1 MISPLS
7 EKERSKMGKSGDEE
21 KVQDDLDNVREEGD
35 GNTKWMKRW
44 TMGKWR
50 DTKDENCF
58 LPIWPGAS
66 LNACYSGDGLQNCL
80 WIV

>member
-35 GNTKWMKRW
+35 VTQNG
-44 TMGKWR
+44 WR
-50 DTKDENCF
+50 DEQWGNGETPKMKTVSSPF
-58 LPIWPGAS
+58 GPGLA
-66 LNACYSGDGLQNCL
+66 LMPVTLEMDCKIAHE
-80 WIV
+80 